1 MYSDEEICNIC
12 NETYEECTKKSDL
25 LNIIKEINFYS
36 NNSIHINNLK
46 YKDLIDILKSDNK
59 FLKKIKKYLML
70 YKTGE
75 DNRMYLLKEL
85 GIKIINED
93 DINLQNTCNSN
104 YIINN
109 DDMIQNINNLY
120 NKLKDNTV
128 DKIENCDYENILI
141 TLQKAIEYFEL

>member
-25 LNIIKEINFYS
+25 LSIIKEINIYT
-36 NNSIHINNLK
+36 NNSIHVNNLK
-46 YKDLIDILKSDNK
+46 YKDMIDILKSNDI

-70 YKTGE
+70 YRRGE

-93 DINLQNTCNSN
+93 DINLKNTC
-104 YIINN
+104 INN
-109 DDMIQNINNLY
+109 HNTIQNDMIQNINNLY
-120 NKLKDNTV
+120 NKIKDNTM
-128 DKIENCDYENILI
+128 DKIENDDILTTLHKVI
-141 TLQKAIEYFEL
+141 TYFEL